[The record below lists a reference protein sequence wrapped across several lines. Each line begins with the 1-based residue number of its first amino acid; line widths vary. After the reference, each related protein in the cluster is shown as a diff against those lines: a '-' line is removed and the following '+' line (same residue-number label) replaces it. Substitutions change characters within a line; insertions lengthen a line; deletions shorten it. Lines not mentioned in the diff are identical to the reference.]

1 MIKPHSPHAAKKLKA
16 HVKYDMRFFLAV
28 RTLLHLRAFTCAY
41 VRFNTFTLTLVVRRR
56 VFRIAKNFF

>member
-1 MIKPHSPHAAKKLKA
+1 MIKPHATTRGQKTKA

-41 VRFNTFTLTLVVRRR
+41 VCFNTFTLTLVVRRR